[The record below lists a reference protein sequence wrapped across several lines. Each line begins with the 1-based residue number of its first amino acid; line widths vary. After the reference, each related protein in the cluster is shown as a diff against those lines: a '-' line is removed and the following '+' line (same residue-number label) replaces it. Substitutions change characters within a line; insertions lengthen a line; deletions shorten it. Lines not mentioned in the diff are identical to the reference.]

1 MNSDVVIIGGGIAG
15 FLSAYEL
22 LQHGVKAT
30 IVERGDT
37 GRESSWAGGGILS
50 PLYPWRYPE
59 SVTRLASWGQ
69 ARYEALA
76 HTLYKETCID
86 PEWIKSGLLFL
97 DTNEKDKAQ
106 EWAEQFNISL
116 QAVDSKRVS
125 SLSPA
130 LKPSDEAIWM
140 PEVAQM
146 RNPRLMQSM
155 KQWLLD
161 KGIEI
166 RENTPVTGIKIH
178 ENRVTGIK
186 TAKGD
191 ISVNTVVLAGGA
203 WSREILGDELG
214 SDLKVEPVR
223 GQMLIFRARPD
234 LLPTM
239 VLNEGKYLIPRK
251 DGRILIGSTLEHVG
265 FQKLTTKQALTEL
278 KSAAFDMLPELEQYP
293 IEKHWAGLRPGSP
306 EGIPYI
312 GPHPEVDGLFVNT
325 GHFRNG
331 VVLGLASARLLAD
344 LVCDQATELDPDPY
358 KLDR

>member
-22 LQHGVKAT
+22 LQQGVKAT
-30 IVERGDT
+30 IVERGET
-37 GRESSWAGGGILS
+37 GCESSWAGGGILS

-69 ARYEALA
+69 ARYEELA
-76 HTLYKETCID
+76 HTLYKESEID
-86 PEWIKSGLLFL
+86 PEWLKSGLLFL
-97 DTNEKDKAQ
+97 DTDEQEKAQ
-106 EWAEQFNISL
+106 AWARQFDIDL
-116 QAVDSKRVS
+116 QLIDSKRIHE
-125 SLSPA
+125 LSPS
-130 LKPSDEAIWM
+130 LKPADEAIWM

-146 RNPRLMQSM
+146 RNPRLMQSL
-155 KQWLLD
+155 KQFLLD
-161 KGIEI
+161 SGIKL
-166 RENTPVTGIKIH
+166 RENTPVTGLKIV
-178 ENRVTGIK
+178 ENRITGVK
-186 TAKGD
+186 TVKGEILAD
-191 ISVNTVVLAGGA
+191 TVVLTGGA

-214 SDLKVEPVR
+214 KDLQVEPVR
-223 GQMLIFRARPD
+223 GQMLIFKTRSD

-239 VLNEGKYLIPRK
+239 VMNQGKYLIPRK
-251 DGRILIGSTLEHVG
+251 DGHILIGSTLEYVG
-265 FQKLTTKQALTEL
+265 FQKVTTQEAFDEL
-278 KSAAFDMLPELEQYP
+278 KFAAFDMLPELAKYP

-312 GPHPEVDGLFVNT
+312 GPHPQVAGLFVNT

-344 LVCDQATELDPDPY
+344 LVSAHTPVLDLDPY